1 MPSVAVVVNNNTEF
15 VDVVPPVI
23 SILSPISGTTVR
35 DSTQIRIFANDNV
48 GISSVVVTI
57 DDSLEFTLTDSPYVA
72 IWNTYEYP
80 NNSNHIIS
88 AKAIDSSE
96 NETNAQSIYVNVDN
110 YYNESISFLNTERY
124 VDSIGLS
131 WDIPYE
137 AEQFLVIR
145 DGDTIASQSII
156 ITSIEI

>member
-1 MPSVAVVVNNNTEF
+1 M
-15 VDVVPPVI
+15 
-23 SILSPISGTTVR
+23 L
-35 DSTQIRIFANDNV
+35 
-48 GISSVVVTI
+48 
-57 DDSLEFTLTDSPYVA
+57 LL
-72 IWNTYEYP
+72 WNTYEYP

-131 WDIPYE
+131 WDI
-137 AEQFLVIR
+137 
-145 DGDTIASQSII
+145 TI
-156 ITSIEI
+156 